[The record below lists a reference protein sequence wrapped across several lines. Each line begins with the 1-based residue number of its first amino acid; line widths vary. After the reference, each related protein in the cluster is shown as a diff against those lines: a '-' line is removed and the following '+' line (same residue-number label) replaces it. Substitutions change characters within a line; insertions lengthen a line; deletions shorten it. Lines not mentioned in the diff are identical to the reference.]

1 MLVWYRHVWSKCI
14 YIYIYHYNKKSNN
27 QRTVCNDT
35 RADTASCGGLAV
47 WPRSGS
53 NSCGGSRRSPSSHF
67 QKATPSPVSI
77 LGQSKRWPVKT
88 HSTPLWSAG
97 KYLYRSPHT
106 QKIDE
111 LGHNSRIVN
120 TTAFLPG
127 PHNKNARDPPH
138 TAHTHTTLPHT
149 HVSPPSLSYFIFS
162 KQQSTVHKHELT
174 PRPLNFHHHSSSDIN
189 SPLFIYILYSSV
201 FLTFIL

>member
-1 MLVWYRHVWSKCI
+1 MYI
-14 YIYIYHYNKKSNN
+14 YIYIIIIKRVITSEPYVTKL
-27 QRTVCNDT
+27 

-53 NSCGGSRRSPSSHF
+53 NSCGGSRGSPSSHF
-67 QKATPSPVSI
+67 QKATLSPVSI
-77 LGQSKRWPVKT
+77 HFSLGQSMRGPVKT

-111 LGHNSRIVN
+111 LGHNSRILN
-120 TTAFLPG
+120 TTALLPG

-138 TAHTHTTLPHT
+138 TAHTHHHT
-149 HVSPPSLSYFIFS
+149 PTHTRFSPVPFLFYFF
-162 KQQSTVHKHELT
+162 
-174 PRPLNFHHHSSSDIN
+174 
-189 SPLFIYILYSSV
+189 
-201 FLTFIL
+201 